1 MSGSN
6 RIRSSHL
13 LERARRL
20 APAPPPGNAVGDL
33 AGDLGVAEV
42 AERRGLPIAT
52 VRGIRSFYDQIE
64 RITRVCEGTAC
75 RFGGGHALRER
86 LEGMGPVGEVKC
98 LGHCYQAPAF
108 RSGEKVYACPSSERV
123 EDWLDEWGEGPSPMV
138 DLHPIPRASLCEEP
152 VVLRHLLGGIGGA
165 AHGAG
170 GVAPAWDEYQLP
182 DPDTI
187 LANVD
192 AAKVRG
198 RGGAAFPTAT
208 KWRTARQTLADV
220 KYVVANGD
228 EGDPG
233 SYVDRLLLEEDPH
246 TVLAGMLAC
255 ARVIGATRGIVYIR
269 SEYPQAQRIMRRAI
283 GEARARGV
291 LGAAFD
297 VEVLSGAG
305 SYVCGEENALL
316 RSIEGLRGE
325 PSPKPP
331 FPAEAGL
338 FGKPTVVQ
346 NVETLALIPW
356 AARHAKPT
364 GTKAVC
370 VSGAVARPGLVEVPL
385 GMTVR
390 EILERG
396 AGGAESGRTWR
407 MALVG
412 GPMGR
417 VLPVEKFDTPLSY
430 EALPGMGHAGIVVLD
445 DHVSPRELA
454 EHLFAFARGES
465 CGNCTPCRVGTS
477 RLAQVR
483 DRATFERLLTTM
495 EEGSL
500 CGFGSTVPK
509 PLRDLLAVWGEEV
522 LR

>member
-1 MSGSN
+1 MSGDN
-6 RIRSSHL
+6 RPGPRTRIRSSHL
-13 LERARRL
+13 LERARRM
-20 APAPPPGNAVGDL
+20 AGDPPPGNAVGDL
-33 AGDLGVAEV
+33 VADFSVEEV
-42 AERRGLPIAT
+42 AERRGLPVAT
-52 VRGIRSFYDQIE
+52 VRGIRTFYDQIE
-64 RITRVCEGTAC
+64 KLTRVCSGTAC
-75 RFGGGHALRER
+75 TFGGAHALRER
-86 LEGMGPVGEVKC
+86 LEGLGPVGEVRC
-98 LGHCYQAPAF
+98 LGHCYATPAF
-108 RSGEKVYACPSSERV
+108 RSGEKVYACPTNERV
-123 EDWLDEWGEGPSPMV
+123 EDWLDEWGEGPSPMA
-138 DLHPIPRASLCEEP
+138 DLSPMPRLSLTEEP
-152 VVLRHLLGGIGGA
+152 VVLRHLLGGA
-165 AHGAG
+165 
-170 GVAPAWDEYQLP
+170 DEVWQEYSLP
-182 DPDTI
+182 DPDAI
-187 LANVD
+187 LANVE
-192 AAKVRG
+192 AAQVRG

-208 KWRTARQTLADV
+208 KWRTARNTLAPL

-269 SEYPQAQRIMRRAI
+269 AEYPQAQRSMRRAI
-283 GEARARGV
+283 DEARARGV

-297 VEVLSGAG
+297 ASVYTGAG

-331 FPAEAGL
+331 FPAEVGL

-356 AARHAKPT
+356 AARHARPT
-364 GTKAVC
+364 RTKAVC
-370 VSGAVARPGLVEVPL
+370 VSGAVARPGIVEVPL
-385 GMTVR
+385 GMSVR
-390 EILERG
+390 EILQRG
-396 AGGAESGRTWR
+396 AGGAAAGRTWR

-417 VLPVEKFDTPLSY
+417 VLPESLFDTPLSY
-430 EALPGMGHAGIVVLD
+430 EALPGMGHGGIVVLD
-445 DHVSPRELA
+445 DTVSPRALA
-454 EHLFAFARGES
+454 EHLFEFARGES

-477 RLAQVR
+477 RLAQVH
-483 DRATFERLLTTM
+483 DVATMERLLTTM

-500 CGFGSTVPK
+500 CGFGSTVPT
-509 PLRDLLAVWGEEV
+509 PVRDLLRHFGQEA